1 MSGAD
6 YVITAAHDAAVM
18 GAPFARWLW
27 EMASTAVLPSES
39 ASRLETAAHR
49 PLAHHEAS
57 ALAIIGGAYR
67 TAMMREDA
75 MAAEEIVM
83 FGLALLAKWPD
94 YLATAMEAP

>member
-18 GAPFARWLW
+18 GVPFARWLW
-27 EMASTAVLPSES
+27 EMASTAVLPCES
-39 ASRLETAAHR
+39 ASRLETVAHR

-83 FGLALLAKWPD
+83 FVLALLAKWPD
-94 YLATAMEAP
+94 YLATAMDAP

>member
-1 MSGAD
+1 MGGAD
-6 YVITAAHDAAVM
+6 YVITAARDAAVM
-18 GAPFARWLW
+18 GVPFARWLW
-27 EMASTAVLPSES
+27 EMASTAALPCES
-39 ASRLETAAHR
+39 ATHLESVAHR

-57 ALAIIGGAYR
+57 AVAIIGGFYR

-94 YLATAMEAP
+94 CLATAMEAP

>member
-1 MSGAD
+1 
-6 YVITAAHDAAVM
+6 
-18 GAPFARWLW
+18 
-27 EMASTAVLPSES
+27 MASTAVLPCES
-39 ASRLETAAHR
+39 ASRLETVARR

-67 TAMMREDA
+67 TA